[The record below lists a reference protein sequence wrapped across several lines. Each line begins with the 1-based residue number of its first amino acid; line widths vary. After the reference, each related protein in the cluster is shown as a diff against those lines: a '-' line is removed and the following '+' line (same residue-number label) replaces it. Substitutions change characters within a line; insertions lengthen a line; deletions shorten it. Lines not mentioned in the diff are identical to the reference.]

1 MGAAPFTFLP
11 FYPFT
16 FLPLYF
22 SIKDYGE
29 SSLVMFMYKMLM
41 NCGFAFIKSANLR
54 TKMFQNAKKIE
65 KNPPPHSFFFITF
78 APRKYELSCKRLIY
92 IITYFI

>member
-65 KNPPPHSFFFITF
+65 KNPPPIHFFLLPLPPENTN
-78 APRKYELSCKRLIY
+78 YHVNG
-92 IITYFI
+92 

>member
-22 SIKDYGE
+22 SVKDYGE

-65 KNPPPHSFFFITF
+65 KNPPPSPSENGCLGCIIEGRTAITT
-78 APRKYELSCKRLIY
+78 PPKPL
-92 IITYFI
+92 

>member
-1 MGAAPFTFLP
+1 MGAFLP

-22 SIKDYGE
+22 SVKDYGE

-41 NCGFAFIKSANLR
+41 NCGFTFIKSANLR

-65 KNPPPHSFFFITF
+65 KIPPHSFFLLLLPPENTN
-78 APRKYELSCKRLIY
+78 YHVNG
-92 IITYFI
+92 

>member
-1 MGAAPFTFLP
+1 MGAFLP

-22 SIKDYGE
+22 SVKNDGE

-54 TKMFQNAKKIE
+54 TKMFHSAKKVSKI
-65 KNPPPHSFFFITF
+65 PPPIHFFFLLLPPEN
-78 APRKYELSCKRLIY
+78 ANYHVNG
-92 IITYFI
+92 

>member
-41 NCGFAFIKSANLR
+41 NCGFVFIKSANLR

-65 KNPPPHSFFFITF
+65 KIPPPIHFFLLL
-78 APRKYELSCKRLIY
+78 LSPENANY
-92 IITYFI
+92 HVNG

>member
-1 MGAAPFTFLP
+1 MGPAPFTFLP

-22 SIKDYGE
+22 SVNDYGE

-41 NCGFAFIKSANLR
+41 NCGFTFIKSANLR
-54 TKMFQNAKKIE
+54 TKMFQNAKKFE
-65 KNPPPHSFFFITF
+65 KIPPPIHFFFLLLPPEN
-78 APRKYELSCKRLIY
+78 ANYHVNG
-92 IITYFI
+92 